1 LVIAKLRAIFQKTK
15 IENLKEHIMVTPTV
29 TIGKEQHIWAY
40 DADMQ
45 PVVTVDPGTVIEIQT
60 WDCFTG
66 QVQSESDTVA
76 NLDIHRVNSATGPIA
91 VRGAEPGDSL
101 SVTLIDI
108 RPEEKGAAMCIPEW
122 GQLIHKV
129 QSPVTR
135 IFKVKDGIVHMNEN
149 VSWPQRPMFGV
160 IGVAPA
166 SGSIPTFEANRHGG
180 NLDNNM
186 NGIGATVHLPVFQ
199 PGGQLAIGDMHASMG
214 DGEISG
220 TGVEIG
226 GTAIIQVN
234 LIKGKSGG
242 WPITETADSW
252 ITHGTSPDNIDVAL
266 QNACEEAAKLLVDE
280 WGFTIEDAFIFLSVA
295 GDLGIAQYCHPSPG
309 SVIAKMRVPKTK
321 ATPRPFKL

>member
-1 LVIAKLRAIFQKTK
+1 MT
-15 IENLKEHIMVTPTV
+15 TPTV
-29 TIGKEQHIWAY
+29 KISKDQHIWAY
-40 DADMQ
+40 SADMES
-45 PVVTVDPGTVIEIQT
+45 VVTVDPGTVIEIET

-66 QVQSESDTVA
+66 QVQTEADTIA
-76 NLDIHRVNSATGPIA
+76 SLDIARVNSATGPIF

-108 RPEEKGAAMCIPEW
+108 KPGPQGAGMVIPEW
-122 GQLIHKV
+122 GQLIDQV

-135 IFKVKDGIVHMNEN
+135 IFKVEDGIIHMNEK
-149 VSWPQRPMFGV
+149 VSWPVRPMFGV

-166 SGSIPTFEANRHGG
+166 EGSIGTFAADRHGG
-180 NLDNNM
+180 NMDDRF

-199 PGGQLAIGDMHASMG
+199 PGGKLAIGDMHASMG

-226 GTAIIQVN
+226 GTGIIKVD
-234 LIKGKSGG
+234 LIKGKAAG
-242 WPITETADSW
+242 WPVTETADSW
-252 ITHGTSPDNIDVAL
+252 ITHGTAATIDEAL
-266 QNACEEAAKLLVDE
+266 KNACEEAAKLLVNE

-309 SVIAKMRVPKTK
+309 SIIAKMQVPKTS
-321 ATPRPFKL
+321 ATPRPFK